1 MLKQGVIVL
10 AALLCLLSCGNKT
23 EPATDSKQQ
32 NSAATPAVSPKSS
45 QQNRKTV
52 LPPAALLS
60 EHRDWQQIKQL
71 GVIRALKLNWEQP
84 NSLPRSGVT
93 SRFHIEL
100 FNQFAQQHKLTVQWI
115 NVANLNEM
123 FDLLRQH
130 KADIIPRHLSITTQR
145 LQTISFSQPLV
156 LDRELL
162 VAAAATVKPNS
173 QQEITVHLPQGSAYI
188 ESVSQHFPTWKIEII
203 KDNLN
208 QEELA
213 NALLEQRYK
222 YSVLDKSSYQTLR
235 SYRHDLQALL
245 TLPGTRKLAWAVS
258 QNNDSLLDQLN
269 AFISVHHISINMAQ
283 ARTLDLKQMQLQ
295 NLPLR
300 VITRN
305 SPETY
310 FMWRGE
316 LVGFEYEL
324 MREFAKRHQLRLE
337 VIVAQ
342 SYQEMVQ
349 LLEQGKGDV
358 IAAALSKTDSRAK
371 QLTMSKKYNMVSEK
385 LVSHKNS
392 KPIKQW
398 LDLKGRS
405 ISIRKSSAFWPT
417 AQQLAQQYG
426 ALLIAADE
434 ALSTELLI
442 AQVANKEIDLTIAD
456 SNLLAIEQQFRAEII
471 SPLTLK
477 EGIPYAYA
485 VRNNNQQLLMALNS
499 FVKKEYRQL
508 FFNIVKNKYF
518 SNTKKKKQYRAK
530 RIQANSNLSP
540 YDDMVKAKAREYQ
553 FDWRLI
559 TAQMYQES
567 RFNPKARSS
576 AGAQGLMQ
584 VLPRTGKEM
593 GFTDL
598 TNPQQSIAAGI
609 QYLDWSR
616 ARFSKDLPLQEQV
629 YFSLAAYNAGF
640 GHVKDAQRLAKQ
652 MNLRSDK
659 WFNNVETA
667 MLLLQQPKYY
677 KKTRFGY
684 CRGSE
689 PVNYVRQ
696 IQQRYLSYVEI
707 VQ

>member
-10 AALLCLLSCGNKT
+10 AALLCLLSCGEKT

-32 NSAATPAVSPKSS
+32 NSAAQAVSPKPS

-52 LPPAALLS
+52 LPPVALVT
-60 EHRDWQQIKQL
+60 ERRDWQQIKQL

-100 FNQFAQQHKLTVQWI
+100 FNQFAQQHRLTVQWI

-123 FDLLRQH
+123 FELLRQH
-130 KADIIPRHLSITTQR
+130 KADIIPRHLSITAQR

-162 VAAAATVKPNS
+162 VAAAATAKPNT
-173 QQEITVHLPQGSAYI
+173 QQKITVHLPQGSAYI
-188 ESVSQHFPTWKIEII
+188 ESVNQHFPAWQIEII
-203 KDNLN
+203 NENLSH
-208 QEELA
+208 EDLA
-213 NALLEQRYK
+213 TALIEQRYK

-235 SYRHDLQALL
+235 NYRPDLQALM
-245 TLPGTRKLAWAVS
+245 TLPGTRKLAWAVI

-269 AFISVHHISINMAQ
+269 AFISVHHISNNTAK
-283 ARTLDLKQMQLQ
+283 ARTLDLKQMQQ
-295 NLPLR
+295 QKLPLR

-324 MREFAKRHQLRLE
+324 MREFAKRHQLHLE
-337 VIVAQ
+337 IIVAQ

-371 QLTMSKKYNMVSEK
+371 QLTMSEKYNLVSEK
-385 LVSHKNS
+385 LVSHKDS
-392 KPIKQW
+392 KPITQR

-405 ISIRKSSAFWPT
+405 ITIRKSSAFWQT
-417 AQQLAQQYG
+417 TQQLAQQYG
-426 ALLIAADE
+426 AQLVAADE
-434 ALSTELLI
+434 SLSTELLI

-471 SPLTLK
+471 SPLTLQ

-485 VRNNNQQLLMALNS
+485 VRQKNQQLLAALNS
-499 FVKKEYRQL
+499 FAKKEYRQL

-518 SNTKKKKQYRAK
+518 SNTKKQKQYRAK

-540 YDDMVKAKAREYQ
+540 YDDMVKIKAREYQ

-567 RFNPKARSS
+567 RFNPKAKSS

-593 GFTDL
+593 GFNDL